1 MLNAQTIGSVALDT
15 IGINGLDTQ
24 TTATALDN
32 TWFTKADN
40 ITYTA
45 GGKVTF
51 RKGLKQGTLSA
62 GAKVGS
68 IAEYKDVNS
77 TRQYVSYSGTIAELD
92 LTDRD
97 NAFINTYAPAG
108 VTTSDWQW
116 QNFNNKLLGVQ
127 DGGIKPII
135 FDGTDWE
142 YLENV
147 VDTTATGTTVNAG
160 SFVVGTRYEIKT
172 VGTTDFTLIGAASNT
187 VGLCFTATG
196 SGTGSGDAWEGG
208 VFPEGLTTFDP
219 SCALG
224 YYGRLWVGGITEEND
239 IIHYSAL
246 LDESQW
252 WHSTSTTDA
261 GYIDLKTVWG
271 KDEIVAIY
279 PFGGKLVI
287 FGKENIILYNTA
299 SNTALMALDE
309 VVEGIGCV
317 SRDSIQ
323 VVADD
328 IIFLSD
334 TGLRSLTRTATFDK
348 LPLKELSPTI
358 KDELISNIKDST
370 NVKSTYMFDEGL
382 YLLSFVDK
390 NVTYVFDLTYTSTKE
405 SPVLTESPRV
415 TKWHWAD
422 DRHPASMSY
431 TAEYGLLIGQQS
443 GRVATYEGY
452 LDVDYSGSAVHT
464 YNPYTGS
471 LSTVWIDLGQGV
483 QASILKRL
491 ILVVSGGQGT
501 DVGLRVYKDFEQ
513 VPNISP
519 TFKLNPTLSGI
530 SYLFGGATSLFRDK
544 TLPIT
549 DKTKYAPIHGFKEHS
564 VPLAGAA
571 KYLRLEMDGVTQG
584 YKASLQSLSLLY
596 KQGKIR

>member
-1 MLNAQTIGSVALDT
+1 
-15 IGINGLDTQ
+15 
-24 TTATALDN
+24 
-32 TWFTKADN
+32 
-40 ITYTA
+40 
-45 GGKVTF
+45 
-51 RKGLKQGTLSA
+51 
-62 GAKVGS
+62 
-68 IAEYKDVNS
+68 
-77 TRQYVSYSGTIAELD
+77 
-92 LTDRD
+92 
-97 NAFINTYAPAG
+97 
-108 VTTSDWQW
+108 
-116 QNFNNKLLGVQ
+116 
-127 DGGIKPII
+127 
-135 FDGTDWE
+135 
-142 YLENV
+142 
-147 VDTTATGTTVNAG
+147 
-160 SFVVGTRYEIKT
+160 
-172 VGTTDFTLIGAASNT
+172 
-187 VGLCFTATG
+187 
-196 SGTGSGDAWEGG
+196 
-208 VFPEGLTTFDP
+208 
-219 SCALG
+219 
-224 YYGRLWVGGITEEND
+224 
-239 IIHYSAL
+239 
-246 LDESQW
+246 
-252 WHSTSTTDA
+252 
-261 GYIDLKTVWG
+261 
-271 KDEIVAIY
+271 
-279 PFGGKLVI
+279 
-287 FGKENIILYNTA
+287 
-299 SNTALMALDE
+299 
-309 VVEGIGCV
+309 
-317 SRDSIQ
+317 
-323 VVADD
+323 
-328 IIFLSD
+328 
-334 TGLRSLTRTATFDK
+334 
-348 LPLKELSPTI
+348 
-358 KDELISNIKDST
+358 
-370 NVKSTYMFDEGL
+370 MFDEGL

-431 TAEYGLLIGQQS
+431 TAEYGLLVGQQS

-452 LDVDYSGSAVHT
+452 WDVDYSGSAVHT